1 MTGPSTDPAR
11 PTWSVGGLH
20 AAVNDV
26 LAHVLGDVVWVEGV
40 LTGLN
45 RSPAGHVYFD
55 LVDAEHEGPEARRPR
70 LSVTLFDDH
79 RRRVNDFLRRAGDPV
94 RMTDGVRLRIGGR
107 LRTYPQRSTVQL
119 QMDRIDPAFTLGVLG
134 AERARIVAA
143 LTAEG
148 LIGANRLR
156 PMPPLP
162 LHVALVTSRGS
173 AAHADAL
180 DELTR
185 SGFGFRVSFLDA
197 RTQGVDAEASVVSA
211 LLTAAGLGVDV
222 VLLVR
227 GGGAASDLATFDGEQ
242 LARTIA
248 TMPVP
253 VITGIGH
260 ETDRSVADEVAH
272 SAHKTPTAGA
282 AAIVERVREAD
293 RAVRALAAEVGS
305 AARGRLVRAHTR
317 LDGTARRCGG
327 AALRHLERDRTHVR
341 ELSVRAAAAARRRA
355 PRARDELDA
364 LAARLRPAA
373 GRVVEL
379 QSGRL
384 DALAARAAAHDPAAA
399 LARGWSITTV
409 VRSTGAAAIRSVADV
424 SPGDRIL
431 TRVLDGTIS
440 STVHDGDP
448 DEEAT

>member
-1 MTGPSTDPAR
+1 MNDHPNEAAR
-11 PTWSVGGLH
+11 PTWSVGDLH

-55 LVDAEHEGPEARRPR
+55 LVDAEHVGPEARRPR

-94 RMTDGVRLRIGGR
+94 RMSDGVRVRIGGR
-107 LRTYPQRSTVQL
+107 VRTYAQRSTLQL

-134 AERARIVAA
+134 AERARLVAR
-143 LTAEG
+143 LTEEG
-148 LIGANRLR
+148 LLVANRAIG
-156 PMPPLP
+156 MPALP

-180 DELTR
+180 DELAR

-197 RTQGVDAEASVVSA
+197 RTQGADAEASVVSA
-211 LLTAAGLGVDV
+211 LRTAAGLGVDV

-227 GGGAASDLATFDGEQ
+227 GGGAASDLATFDGEL

-248 TMPVP
+248 SMPVP
-253 VITGIGH
+253 VVTGIGH

-272 SAHKTPTAGA
+272 AAHKTPTAGA
-282 AAIVERVREAD
+282 ASLVERVRDAD
-293 RAVRALAAEVGS
+293 RALRALGAEVGS
-305 AARGRLVRAHTR
+305 AAQGRLVRAHAR
-317 LDGTARRCGG
+317 LDGTARRCSG

-341 ELSVRAAAAARRRA
+341 ELSVRAAAAARRRT
-355 PRARDELDA
+355 PRVREDLDS
-364 LAARLRPAA
+364 LVSRVRPAA
-373 GRVVEL
+373 GRVLEL

-409 VRSTGAAAIRSVADV
+409 VRRGGAVAVRSSDDVVA
-424 SPGDRIL
+424 GDRL
-431 TRVLDGTIS
+431 VTRVLDGTIR
-440 STVHDGDP
+440 STVDA
-448 DEEAT
+448 DEEAK